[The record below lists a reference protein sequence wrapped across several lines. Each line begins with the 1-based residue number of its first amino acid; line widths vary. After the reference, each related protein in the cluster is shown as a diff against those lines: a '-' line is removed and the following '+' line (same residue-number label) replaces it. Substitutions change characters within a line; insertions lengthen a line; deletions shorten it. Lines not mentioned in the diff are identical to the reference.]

1 MESIQPDPAAI
12 RRMVAVFGMSG
23 FAGALAGRALDP
35 LMGELAQDF
44 ATPHETVALLASAF
58 TLPYALV
65 QPVLGPV
72 GDAFGKRRVVL
83 LCIGLLAVMLAA
95 CALAPGLDS
104 LFAARIAAGLAAGGI
119 FPLTLAL
126 FGDTVPMAQ
135 RQLAISRVLAC
146 AILGQLAGG
155 AVSGALA
162 PFIGWRGVMG
172 VCAGAAALSCAV
184 MAWDARRRPAPALPA
199 APPSIPMVLRRYGE
213 ILRTPAARPLYL
225 GVLLEGMFVF
235 GMFPFLAVLLGQD
248 GHGLLRAGLAVTA
261 FGLGGFGYTLLA
273 PLLLRRLGQAQMMR
287 LAGASV
293 ALGMAALAAAWSAGQ
308 PDLGIGG
315 ALLVGLGF
323 FMLHNSIQTRVTEV
337 APLARGSAVA
347 LHAFCY
353 FLGQAVG
360 PVLFG
365 LAQAAAGPSPAL
377 LLCGA
382 GVLGVSL
389 WLAGQRRG
397 RGDG

>member
-1 MESIQPDPAAI
+1 MESTEPHPATI
-12 RRMVAVFGMSG
+12 RRMVAVFGLSG

-83 LCIGLLAVMLAA
+83 LCVGLLAVMLAA

-172 VCAGAAALSCAV
+172 VCAAAAALSWAV
-184 MAWDARRRPAPALPA
+184 MALDARRRPAAP
-199 APPSIPMVLRRYGE
+199 APPSVPPSVLAVLRRYGE
-213 ILRTPAARPLYL
+213 ILRNPAARPLFL
-225 GVLLEGMFVF
+225 GVLLEGAFVF

-248 GHGLLRAGLAVTA
+248 GRGLLRAGLAVTA

-273 PLLLRRLGQAQMMR
+273 PLLLRRLGQARMMR

-293 ALGMAALAAAWSAGQ
+293 ALGMAAIAASWAVGAPGSGV
-308 PDLGIGG
+308 GG
-315 ALLVGLGF
+315 ALPVGLGF

-360 PVLFG
+360 PALFG
-365 LAQAAAGPSPAL
+365 AAQAVAGPAPAL

-382 GVLGVSL
+382 GVLGISF
-389 WLAGQRRG
+389 WLSARRQG
-397 RGDG
+397 